1 MSQTGLQGTTI
12 PHERDVVLTIGTF
25 DGVHLGHRH
34 LVQQVVRRSRERGYL
49 SGAVTCHPHPRAVVT
64 GDGPPYLMCLDD
76 RLAQLRGLGLD
87 IVAALPFTQDLAQL
101 SALEFMSRLCES
113 VCLRELWVGAG
124 FALGR
129 RREGTIARL
138 TEIGRELGFQ
148 VHALPPLLFCG
159 RRVSSSL
166 IREIVGQGQVET
178 AASLLA
184 RRHHVSG
191 IAVRGDQRE
200 HHLGLPTIA
209 VVISAGL
216 AVPAGG
222 VYVARVQSGDRQW
235 SATVRV
241 EPHRAGTPR
250 RLQAS
255 MPDFPDGLVGQLLQV
270 EFVRRL
276 RAGMPVQ
283 AVRSPMDEAP
293 ARAEAAAGLYPSQII
308 RPHQHHC
315 LETGLVG

>member
-1 MSQTGLQGTTI
+1 MTQIGLQLTTI

-49 SGAVTCHPHPRAVVT
+49 SGAVTCHPHPRAVAT
-64 GDGPPYLMCLDD
+64 GDGPPYLTCLDD

-87 IVAALPFTQDLAQL
+87 IVAALPFTRDLAQL

-129 RREGTIARL
+129 RREGTVARL
-138 TEIGRELGFQ
+138 TEIGRESGFQ

-166 IREIVGQGQVET
+166 IREIIGQGQVET
-178 AASLLA
+178 AARLLA

-191 IAVRGDQRE
+191 IAARKVQRE

-209 VVISAGL
+209 VVISDGL

-222 VYVARVQSGDRQW
+222 VYVARVQSGDKQW
-235 SATVRV
+235 PATVHV

-250 RLQAS
+250 RLHAS
-255 MPDFPDGLVGQLLQV
+255 MPDFPDDLCGQLLQV
-270 EFVRRL
+270 EFVRCL

-283 AVRSPMDEAP
+283 PARSPMDEGP
-293 ARAEAAAGLYPSQII
+293 ARRQVPSFAHA
-308 RPHQHHC
+308 RS
-315 LETGLVG
+315 